1 MQNIDRRQALGYIAT
16 GAAITTGLISQTA
29 QAQMQF
35 PMMPFGGNR
44 SGAEFPAVGQTVKLV
59 DVPLLNGKT
68 FTASQAKDQ
77 ILVIYWWASWCP
89 FCAVQSPLMEKLWQ
103 ANRSKG
109 LQMLTFSTDS
119 RKEAAV
125 GYLQKKGFTFP
136 AAFMTTEME
145 TKYPKPRGLPSTA
158 IIGRDGKVI
167 KIESGMMNEFDVEDI
182 AKLI

>member
-16 GAAITTGLISQTA
+16 GAAISTGLVSQTA

-44 SGAEFPAVGQTVKLV
+44 SGAEFPAVGQKLNMV

-103 ANRSKG
+103 ANRNKG
-109 LQMLTFSTDS
+109 LQMLTF
-119 RKEAAV
+119 
-125 GYLQKKGFTFP
+125 
-136 AAFMTTEME
+136 
-145 TKYPKPRGLPSTA
+145 
-158 IIGRDGKVI
+158 
-167 KIESGMMNEFDVEDI
+167 
-182 AKLI
+182 

>member
-16 GAAITTGLISQTA
+16 GAAISTGLVSQTA

-103 ANRSKG
+103 TNRNKG
-109 LQMLTFSTDS
+109 LQMLALSVDS
-119 RKEAAV
+119 KIDAAT
-125 GYLQKKGFTFP
+125 GYMQKKGYTFL
-136 AAFMTTEME
+136 AAFMTPDLES
-145 TKYPKPRGLPSTA
+145 KYPKPRGLPSTA